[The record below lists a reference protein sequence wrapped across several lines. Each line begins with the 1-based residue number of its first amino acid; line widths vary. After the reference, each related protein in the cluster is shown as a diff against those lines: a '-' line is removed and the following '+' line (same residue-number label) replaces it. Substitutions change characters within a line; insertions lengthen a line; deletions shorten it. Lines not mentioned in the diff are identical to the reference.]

1 MSDPRYQID
10 VSVVTRFLPEQ
21 SQPEQHRFAFAYT
34 VTVLNNGQLPARLL
48 SRHWVITDGDGKV
61 EEVRGPGVIGHQP
74 LIAAGASH
82 TYSSGTVM
90 ATTVGNMQG
99 SYQMQA
105 EDGKKF
111 DAVIAPFRLAVP
123 GALH

>member
-61 EEVRGPGVIGHQP
+61 EEVRGPGVIGQQP